1 MQSKH
6 PQAVRENLHD
16 GDRRGGRLFRTDPA
30 GSRRRRGAATELV
43 RRYEPLIRREVRLKL
58 ENSRLRRVLDSM
70 DVCQSVLASF
80 FVRTA
85 AGEYDLDQPRQLV
98 QLLVTI
104 ARNKVASAGARE
116 FSQRR
121 DGRRLD
127 VGIHTLADVAASDPG
142 PSTVVASAELLS
154 AFRERLT
161 VDERRLADLRAEG
174 HSWVE
179 IALEL
184 GGTADARR
192 VQLGRAIDR
201 VAREAPY
208 RRRTIRP

>member
-1 MQSKH
+1 MSIGDTDDFGELI
-6 PQAVRENLHD
+6 VRVRS
-16 GDRRGGRLFRTDPA
+16 GDQR
-30 GSRRRRGAATELV
+30 AATELV

-80 FVRTA
+80 FVRAA
-85 AGEYDLDQPRQLV
+85 AGEYDLDQPGQLV
-98 QLLVTI
+98 HLLVKI
-104 ARNKVASAGARE
+104 ARNKVASAARRE

-127 VGIHTLADVAASDPG
+127 AGGHDLGAIAASEPG

-154 AFRERLT
+154 AFRERLSE
-161 VDERRLADLRAEG
+161 VERRLVDLRAEG
-174 HSWVE
+174 DSWSD
-179 IALEL
+179 IAAKL

-192 VQLGRAIDR
+192 VQLARAIDR
-201 VAREAPY
+201 VARELKIDEG
-208 RRRTIRP
+208 TWGHD

>member
-1 MQSKH
+1 MSIGEMDDFRELI
-6 PQAVRENLHD
+6 ARVRV
-16 GDRRGGRLFRTDPA
+16 GDQ
-30 GSRRRRGAATELV
+30 GAASELV

-85 AGEYDLDQPRQLV
+85 AGEYDLDQPGQLV
-98 QLLVTI
+98 QLLVKI
-104 ARNKVASAGARE
+104 ARNKVASAARRE

-127 VGIHTLADVAASDPG
+127 AGGHTLSALAAPEPG
-142 PSTVVASAELLS
+142 PSVVVASAELLY
-154 AFRERLT
+154 AFRERLST
-161 VDERRLADLRAEG
+161 DERRLADLRVDG
-174 HSWVE
+174 NSWGE
-179 IALEL
+179 IAAAL

-201 VAREAPY
+201 VARELQ
-208 RRRTIRP
+208 IDDGNSGHD

>member
-1 MQSKH
+1 MFSRTCVMSIAGTDDF
-6 PQAVRENLHD
+6 PELIFRVCAGDQA
-16 GDRRGGRLFRTDPA
+16 
-30 GSRRRRGAATELV
+30 AAAELV

-58 ENSRLRRVLDSM
+58 ENGRLRRVLDSM

-80 FVRTA
+80 FIRAA
-85 AGEYDLDQPRQLV
+85 AGQYDLDQPGQLIH
-98 QLLVTI
+98 LLVTI
-104 ARNKVASAGARE
+104 ARNKVASAARRE

-127 VGIHTLADVAASDPG
+127 AGGHALGALAAGEPG

-161 VDERRLADLRAEG
+161 GDERRLVDLRADG
-174 HSWVE
+174 DSWAE
-179 IALEL
+179 IATKL

-192 VQLGRAIDR
+192 VQLSRAIER
-201 VAREAPY
+201 ITRELQ
-208 RRRTIRP
+208 IDEGISDND

>member
-1 MQSKH
+1 M
-6 PQAVRENLHD
+6 PIDGTDDFPDLILRVRA
-16 GDRRGGRLFRTDPA
+16 GDQV
-30 GSRRRRGAATELV
+30 AATDLV

-80 FVRTA
+80 FVRAA
-85 AGEYDLDQPRQLV
+85 AGEYDLDQPGQLV
-98 QLLVTI
+98 QLLVKI
-104 ARNKVASAGARE
+104 ARNKVASAARRE

-127 VGIHTLADVAASDPG
+127 ASAHVLGALAAPEPG
-142 PSTVVASAELLS
+142 PGSIVASAELLR

-161 VDERRLADLRAEG
+161 ADERRLADLRAG
-174 HSWVE
+174 GLSWAE
-179 IALEL
+179 IANIV

-192 VQLGRAIDR
+192 VQLGRAVDR
-201 VAREAPY
+201 VARELH
-208 RRRTIRP
+208 IDDGLSGHD

>member
-1 MQSKH
+1 MRIGGTDDFGELI
-6 PQAVRENLHD
+6 VRVRA
-16 GDRRGGRLFRTDPA
+16 GDQ
-30 GSRRRRGAATELV
+30 GAATEIV

-80 FVRTA
+80 FVRAA
-85 AGEYDLDQPRQLV
+85 AGQYDLDQPGQLV
-98 QLLVTI
+98 QLLVKI
-104 ARNKVASAGARE
+104 AQNKVASAARRE

-127 VGIHTLADVAASDPG
+127 AGGHALGSLAAPEPG

-154 AFRERLT
+154 AFRDRLSG
-161 VDERRLADLRAEG
+161 DERRLVDLRTEG
-174 HSWVE
+174 DSWAE
-179 IALEL
+179 IATKM

-192 VQLGRAIDR
+192 VQLARAVDR
-201 VAREAPY
+201 IARELHIDDG
-208 RRRTIRP
+208 TTGHD